1 MGAAP
6 SIFLRVYSARAIPQR
21 KKILCSTRPQCVD
34 LVSPMK
40 VINWRWFLAVGQV
53 VLALDLLIVGHLQE
67 RAHHAELERK
77 VSPGWQLRTESDYIP
92 RAKIWLLTINSPP
105 SLLSMPF
112 VALVA
117 KFKFA
122 PQFVFLL
129 AVALFWYWTG
139 SVLDKRAKPAPVPA
153 SVRAR
158 RGALWMQVAG
168 LLCCVILFGIGV
180 WGFFAGGLPVIIR
193 LSDVLWSLILGFYFA
208 KELTRQRAAPATT
221 A

>member
-1 MGAAP
+1 M
-6 SIFLRVYSARAIPQR
+6 
-21 KKILCSTRPQCVD
+21 
-34 LVSPMK
+34 
-40 VINWRWFLAVGQV
+40 QV
-53 VLALDLLIVGHLQE
+53 LLALGLLIVGHIQQ
-67 RAHHAELERK
+67 RAHRAELERN
-77 VSPGWQLRTESDYIP
+77 VRPGWELRTELDYIP

-129 AVALFWYWTG
+129 AVALFWYWIG
-139 SVLDKRAKPAPVPA
+139 SMLDKRAKPAPVPA

-158 RGALWMQVAG
+158 RGVPWIQASG
-168 LLCCVILFGIGV
+168 LLCCVVLFGIGV
-180 WGFFAGGLPVIIR
+180 LGFFSGVPVIIC

-208 KELTRQRAAPATT
+208 KELTRQRAAPVTT